1 MIIVTCLPAPARLEE
16 AETINAGH
24 LEKIIGYLKENLGFR
39 WILIDCCHQL
49 DEITLKALELSESL
63 MLVTAQSIPALS
75 NAKKMLDI
83 LDLLELKEL
92 EVEVWVNYWDRQHE
106 LTVADVE
113 NFLGKK
119 IAGTITCDYKQA
131 SFSINEGKLLVETSP
146 RHPICRRLEI
156 DGRKNQP
163 GGYAGGNQRLRLEMA
178 SASLEQEK
186 IMSLLDRIRQRQL
199 EEQTAQPPALG
210 QDQKKERERQKK
222 DDVFNELKAKIHVK
236 LLSLLDLSR
245 LTAASESAIQ
255 EDLRRGVEM
264 ILAEEKIPLPS
275 PEKERLCREIRNE
288 LLGYGPLEPL
298 LADSSINDILVNS
311 YSKVFVE
318 RRGKLEPSIIRFTD
332 NAHLLK
338 IIEKIASGV
347 GRRIDESCPMVDA
360 RLPDGSRVNAI
371 IPPLALDGPA
381 LSIRKFARDPIK
393 VEDLI
398 GFGAITEDMAEV
410 LHGMVQARLN
420 ILISG
425 GTGTGKTTFLNV
437 LSSFIP
443 NDERII
449 TIEDSAEL
457 QLQQD
462 HVVRLETRPP
472 NLEGQGEVTQRD
484 LVRNALRM
492 RPDRIILGEVR
503 SGEALDML
511 QAMNTGHDGSLATI
525 HANSPRDALTRL
537 ETMVSMAGLN
547 IPERAIRHQICLCHQ
562 CRAAT
567 GPVE

>member
-1 MIIVTCLPAPARLEE
+1 
-16 AETINAGH
+16 
-24 LEKIIGYLKENLGFR
+24 
-39 WILIDCCHQL
+39 
-49 DEITLKALELSESL
+49 
-63 MLVTAQSIPALS
+63 
-75 NAKKMLDI
+75 
-83 LDLLELKEL
+83 
-92 EVEVWVNYWDRQHE
+92 
-106 LTVADVE
+106 
-113 NFLGKK
+113 
-119 IAGTITCDYKQA
+119 
-131 SFSINEGKLLVETSP
+131 
-146 RHPICRRLEI
+146 
-156 DGRKNQP
+156 
-163 GGYAGGNQRLRLEMA
+163 MA
-178 SASLEQEK
+178 SAGLEKE
-186 IMSLLDRIRQRQL
+186 ITMSLIDRIRQRQL
-199 EEQTAQPPALG
+199 EEEGTQTPSFG
-210 QDQKKERERQKK
+210 QDQKKEGRRQRQKK
-222 DDVFNELKAKIHVK
+222 DNVFNELKAKVHLK
-236 LLSLLDLSR
+236 LINLLDLAR
-245 LTAASESAIQ
+245 LEEASESALQ

-264 ILAEEKIPLPS
+264 ILAEDKIPLPS
-275 PEKERLCREIRNE
+275 PEKERLCREIKHE

-298 LADSSINDILVNS
+298 LVDSSINDILVNS
-311 YSKVFVE
+311 YNRVYVE
-318 RRGKLEPSIIRFTD
+318 RGGKLEPSLIRFTD

-347 GRRIDESCPMVDA
+347 GRRVDESCPMVDA

-381 LSIRKFARDPIK
+381 LSIRKFSRDPITM
-393 VEDLI
+393 ENLI
-398 GFGAITEDMAEV
+398 DFGSITADMAQV
-410 LHGMVQARLN
+410 LQGMVRARLN

-437 LSSFIP
+437 LSSCIP
-443 NDERII
+443 NCERII

-457 QLQQD
+457 QMQQD

-547 IPERAIRHQICLCHQ
+547 IPDRAIRHQISSAINVVLQ
-562 CRAAT
+562 LARLSDGSRKMMNLFEIIGMEGNMITMQEIFAYNLMGLTEDQKVKGRFIAT
-567 GPVE
+567 GIRPKFMKRLEATGVKLPSSLFQSIS

>member
-1 MIIVTCLPAPARLEE
+1 
-16 AETINAGH
+16 
-24 LEKIIGYLKENLGFR
+24 
-39 WILIDCCHQL
+39 
-49 DEITLKALELSESL
+49 
-63 MLVTAQSIPALS
+63 
-75 NAKKMLDI
+75 
-83 LDLLELKEL
+83 
-92 EVEVWVNYWDRQHE
+92 
-106 LTVADVE
+106 
-113 NFLGKK
+113 
-119 IAGTITCDYKQA
+119 
-131 SFSINEGKLLVETSP
+131 
-146 RHPICRRLEI
+146 
-156 DGRKNQP
+156 
-163 GGYAGGNQRLRLEMA
+163 MA
-178 SASLEQEK
+178 SGSLEQEK
-186 IMSLLDRIRQRQL
+186 TMSLLDRIRQRQL
-199 EEQTAQPPALG
+199 EEQTGQPPTPG
-210 QDQKKERERQKK
+210 QDQKKEWERQKK
-222 DDVFNELKAKIHVK
+222 DDVFNELKAKIHMK
-236 LLSLLDLSR
+236 LLGLLDLTR
-245 LTAASESAIQ
+245 LTAASEGAIQ

-264 ILAEEKIPLPS
+264 ILTEEKIPLPS

-298 LADSSINDILVNS
+298 LADASINDILVNN

-547 IPERAIRHQICLCHQ
+547 IPERAIRHQICSAINVVLQ
-562 CRAAT
+562 LARLSDGSRKMMNLFEIVGMEGDMITMQEIFAYNMMGLTEDKKVKGRFMAT
-567 GPVE
+567 GIRPKFMKRLESMGLKLPSSLFQEHA

>member
-1 MIIVTCLPAPARLEE
+1 
-16 AETINAGH
+16 
-24 LEKIIGYLKENLGFR
+24 
-39 WILIDCCHQL
+39 
-49 DEITLKALELSESL
+49 
-63 MLVTAQSIPALS
+63 
-75 NAKKMLDI
+75 
-83 LDLLELKEL
+83 
-92 EVEVWVNYWDRQHE
+92 
-106 LTVADVE
+106 
-113 NFLGKK
+113 
-119 IAGTITCDYKQA
+119 
-131 SFSINEGKLLVETSP
+131 
-146 RHPICRRLEI
+146 
-156 DGRKNQP
+156 
-163 GGYAGGNQRLRLEMA
+163 MA
-178 SASLEQEK
+178 
-186 IMSLLDRIRQRQL
+186 LLDRIRQRQL
-199 EEQTAQPPALG
+199 EERGAQAPSLD
-210 QDQKKERERQKK
+210 QDQKKDWERQKQE
-222 DDVFNELKAKIHVK
+222 DSFNELKAKMHLK
-236 LLSLLDLSR
+236 LLNLLDLSR
-245 LTAASESAIQ
+245 LTLTSETALQ
-255 EDLRRGVEM
+255 EDLRRGVEL

-275 PEKERLCREIRNE
+275 PEKERLCRELRNE
-288 LLGYGPLEPL
+288 LMGYGPLEPL
-298 LADSSINDILVNS
+298 LVDPGINDILVNG
-311 YSKVFVE
+311 YNKIFVE
-318 RRGKLEPSIIRFTD
+318 RHGKLEPSFIRFTD

-381 LSIRKFARDPIK
+381 LSIRKFSRDPVKID
-393 VEDLI
+393 DLI
-398 GFGAITEDMAEV
+398 AFGSITADMAEA
-410 LHGMVQARLN
+410 LQGMVQARLN

-457 QLQQD
+457 QMQQD

-503 SGEALDML
+503 GGEALDML

-537 ETMVSMAGLN
+537 ETMVSMAGLS
-547 IPERAIRHQICLCHQ
+547 IPDRAIRHQISSAINVVLQLARLSDGSRKLMNLYEIIGMEGEMITMQEIFAYSLQGLTEDRQVKGRFVASGIRPKFMKRLESMGIRLPSSLFH
-562 CRAAT
+562 
-567 GPVE
+567 E

>member
-1 MIIVTCLPAPARLEE
+1 M
-16 AETINAGH
+16 
-24 LEKIIGYLKENLGFR
+24 
-39 WILIDCCHQL
+39 
-49 DEITLKALELSESL
+49 
-63 MLVTAQSIPALS
+63 
-75 NAKKMLDI
+75 
-83 LDLLELKEL
+83 
-92 EVEVWVNYWDRQHE
+92 
-106 LTVADVE
+106 
-113 NFLGKK
+113 
-119 IAGTITCDYKQA
+119 
-131 SFSINEGKLLVETSP
+131 
-146 RHPICRRLEI
+146 
-156 DGRKNQP
+156 
-163 GGYAGGNQRLRLEMA
+163 EMA
-178 SASLEQEK
+178 AASLEQEK
-186 IMSLLDRIRQRQL
+186 TMSLIDRIRQRQL
-199 EEQTAQPPALG
+199 EEQSAQLPTQG
-210 QDQKKERERQKK
+210 QEKDRDRQKK
-222 DDVFNELKAKIHVK
+222 DDIFNELKAKIHMK
-236 LLSLLDLSR
+236 LLGLLDLSR
-245 LTAASESAIQ
+245 LTAASEGAIQ

-264 ILAEEKIPLPS
+264 ILAEEKIPLPA

-298 LADSSINDILVNS
+298 LVDSTINDILVNS
-311 YSKVFVE
+311 YSHVFVE
-318 RRGKLEPSIIRFTD
+318 RHGKLEPSIIRFTD

-393 VEDLI
+393 IEDLI
-398 GFGAITEDMAEV
+398 GFGAVTEDMAEV

-472 NLEGQGEVTQRD
+472 NLEGQGEVDQRD

-503 SGEALDML
+503 GGEALDML

-525 HANSPRDALTRL
+525 HANAPRDALTRL
-537 ETMVSMAGLN
+537 ETMVSMAALN
-547 IPERAIRHQICLCHQ
+547 IPEKAIRNQICSAINVVLQ
-562 CRAAT
+562 LARLSDGSRKMMNLYEIVGMEGDMITMQEIFAFNLMGLTEDKKVQGRFMAT
-567 GPVE
+567 GIRPKFMKRLESMGLKLPSSLFQDHA

>member
-1 MIIVTCLPAPARLEE
+1 MGMAPAYLEE
-16 AETINAGH
+16 AVTMG
-24 LEKIIGYLKENLGFR
+24 
-39 WILIDCCHQL
+39 
-49 DEITLKALELSESL
+49 L
-63 MLVTAQSIPALS
+63 M
-75 NAKKMLDI
+75 
-83 LDLLELKEL
+83 E
-92 EVEVWVNYWDRQHE
+92 
-106 LTVADVE
+106 
-113 NFLGKK
+113 
-119 IAGTITCDYKQA
+119 
-131 SFSINEGKLLVETSP
+131 
-146 RHPICRRLEI
+146 
-156 DGRKNQP
+156 
-163 GGYAGGNQRLRLEMA
+163 
-178 SASLEQEK
+178 
-186 IMSLLDRIRQRQL
+186 RIRQRQL
-199 EEQTAQPPALG
+199 EEQGTQTPTFNQEQNKDP
-210 QDQKKERERQKK
+210 ERQKK
-222 DDVFNELKAKIHVK
+222 ENVFNELKGKIHLK
-236 LLSLLDLSR
+236 LLNMLDLSR
-245 LTAASESAIQ
+245 LTEASENALQ
-255 EDLRRGVEM
+255 EDLQRGIEM

-275 PEKERLCREIRNE
+275 PEKERLGREIRHE
-288 LLGYGPLEPL
+288 LMGYGPLEPL
-298 LADSSINDILVNS
+298 LLDASVNDILVNT
-311 YSKVFVE
+311 YNRVFVE
-318 RRGKLEPSIIRFTD
+318 RRGKLEASAIRFTD

-381 LSIRKFARDPIK
+381 LSIRKFSRDPIRM
-393 VEDLI
+393 EDLI
-398 GFGAITEDMAEV
+398 NLGSITADMAEV
-410 LHGMVQARLN
+410 LQGMVKARLN

-437 LSSFIP
+437 LSSCIP

-547 IPERAIRHQICLCHQ
+547 ILDRAIRHQIASAINVVIQLARLSDGSRKMMNLFEIIGMEGEMITMQ
-562 CRAAT
+562 EIFAYEMMGLTEDKKVKGRFLAT
-567 GPVE
+567 GIRPKFMKRLESMGLKLPSSLFQEHG

>member
-1 MIIVTCLPAPARLEE
+1 MAPAYLEE
-16 AETINAGH
+16 A
-24 LEKIIGYLKENLGFR
+24 
-39 WILIDCCHQL
+39 
-49 DEITLKALELSESL
+49 
-63 MLVTAQSIPALS
+63 VT
-75 NAKKMLDI
+75 MG
-83 LDLLELKEL
+83 LLE
-92 EVEVWVNYWDRQHE
+92 
-106 LTVADVE
+106 
-113 NFLGKK
+113 
-119 IAGTITCDYKQA
+119 
-131 SFSINEGKLLVETSP
+131 
-146 RHPICRRLEI
+146 
-156 DGRKNQP
+156 
-163 GGYAGGNQRLRLEMA
+163 
-178 SASLEQEK
+178 
-186 IMSLLDRIRQRQL
+186 RIRQRQL
-199 EEQTAQPPALG
+199 EEQGTQTPTFN
-210 QDQKKERERQKK
+210 QDQNKDPERQKQEN
-222 DDVFNELKAKIHVK
+222 VFNELKGKIHLK
-236 LLSLLDLSR
+236 LLNMLDLSR
-245 LTAASESAIQ
+245 LTEASESELQ
-255 EDLRRGVEM
+255 EDLQRGIEM

-275 PEKERLCREIRNE
+275 PEKERLGREIRHE
-288 LLGYGPLEPL
+288 LMGYGPLEPL
-298 LADSSINDILVNS
+298 LVDASVNDILVNT
-311 YSKVFVE
+311 YNRVFVE
-318 RRGKLEPSIIRFTD
+318 RRGKLESSAIRFTD

-398 GFGAITEDMAEV
+398 SFGAITADMAEV
-410 LHGMVQARLN
+410 LKGMVKARLN

-457 QLQQD
+457 QMQQD

-547 IPERAIRHQICLCHQ
+547 ILDRAIRHQIASAINVVIQLARLSDGSRKMMNLFEIIGMEGEMITMQEIFAYEMMGLTEDKKVKGHFL
-562 CRAAT
+562 AT
-567 GPVE
+567 GIRPKFMKRLESMGLKLPSSLFQGQG